1 MNEMTPSEIVR
12 RLELVEVAGLADLYR
27 MMPPA
32 YAVAEHMGARWFG
45 TALGIRAA
53 RADVLALNRIVGLG
67 VASPATTGDLDAALR
82 WFHEAGVPRAFVQ
95 VAPHAEPDM
104 LAAWLQARGLT
115 YYNNW
120 VRLWRDTT
128 PLPPRPTT
136 LRVEQVVADRADLFG
151 RIVAEA
157 FHMPLAA
164 SGWVTSTFGQP
175 GWRHYMAFDG
185 ETPVAT
191 ATLFLKGDTGWLG
204 AAATSE
210 AARGKGAQSALIARR
225 IADANAQGCTLL
237 SVETA
242 EPTETRDAP
251 SYRNVTRL
259 GFEVAYKRANWL
271 WARKG

>member
-1 MNEMTPSEIVR
+1 MITPHDVR
-12 RLELVEVAGLADLYR
+12 HLESVEVAGLADLYR

-32 YAVAEHMGARWFG
+32 YAAAERMGARRFG

-67 VASPATTGDLDAALR
+67 LVEPATAGDLDAALQ

-128 PLPPRPTT
+128 PLPPQPTT
-136 LRVEQVVADRADLFG
+136 LRVEQVGADLADLFG

-157 FHMPLAA
+157 FHMPIDAG
-164 SGWVTSTFGQP
+164 GWVTSTFGQP

-185 ETPVAT
+185 DAPAAT
-191 ATLFLKGDTGWLG
+191 AALFVQGSTGWLG
-204 AAATSE
+204 AAATR
-210 AARGKGAQSALIARR
+210 ADARGKGAQSALIARR
-225 IADANAQGCTLL
+225 IADAHAQGCTRL

-242 EPTETRDAP
+242 EPTETREAP
-251 SYRNVTRL
+251 SYRNVRRL

-271 WARKG
+271 WVRKG

>member
-1 MNEMTPSEIVR
+1 MIAPDIVG
-12 RLELVEVAGLADLYR
+12 RLERVEVAGLADIYR

-32 YAVAEHMGARWFG
+32 YAAAERIGARWFG
-45 TALGIRAA
+45 SALGIRAA
-53 RADVLALNRIVGLG
+53 RADVLAFNRVVGLG
-67 VASPATTGDLDAALR
+67 VAEPATTGVLDAALG
-82 WFHEAGVPRAFVQ
+82 WFRDAGVPRAFVQ
-95 VAPHAEPDM
+95 VAPHAEPAL

-120 VRLWRDTT
+120 IRLWRDTT
-128 PLPPRPTT
+128 PLPPQATT
-136 LRVEQVVADRADLFG
+136 LRVEQVGVDRAETFA
-151 RIVAEA
+151 RIFAEA
-157 FHMPLAA
+157 FHVPLDA
-164 SGWVTSTFGQP
+164 GRKMTSTVGRP

-191 ATLFLKGDTGWLG
+191 ATLFLMGDSGWLS

-210 AARGKGAQSALIARR
+210 AARGRGAQSALIARR
-225 IADANAQGCTLL
+225 IADAHAAGATLL

-242 EPTETRDAP
+242 EPTATREAP

-271 WARKG
+271 WVRKW

>member
-1 MNEMTPSEIVR
+1 MIAPDTVR
-12 RLELVEVAGLADLYR
+12 RLESIEVAGLADLYR

-32 YAVAEHMGARWFG
+32 YAAAERMSARRFG
-45 TALGIRAA
+45 SALGIRAA
-53 RADVLALNRIVGLG
+53 RADVLAFNRVVGLG
-67 VASPATTGDLDAALR
+67 VSEPVTTDRLDAALR
-82 WFHEAGVPRAFVQ
+82 WFHDAGVPRAFVQ

-128 PLPPRPTT
+128 PMPPPETT
-136 LRVEQVVADRADLFG
+136 LRVEQVGVNRAEAFAS
-151 RIVAEA
+151 VFAEA
-157 FHMPLAA
+157 FHVPLEA
-164 SGWVTSTFGQP
+164 GRKMTSTVGRP

-185 ETPVAT
+185 EAPVAT
-191 ATLFLKGDTGWLG
+191 ATLFLVGDTGWLS

-210 AARGKGAQSALIARR
+210 AARGRGAQSALIARR

-242 EPTETRDAP
+242 EPTGTREAP

-271 WARKG
+271 WVRKG